1 MEIVKPATLS
11 GESPS
16 SCDTAVT
23 PEEKDLLAAPAA
35 KSSPPPPGRRITRE
49 LLVNRLNLIN
59 FQDGCIQARFVH
71 REYGQ
76 DRLVPARPQPC
87 AGEKLVCAWPEG
99 SGIGQLIETH
109 DLKDLLVPR
118 GDKFIRLTPAEVSI
132 DAHCARLTLPEVSYE
147 VSQRRVERQSCR
159 NVAVTLIQNSST
171 FGGALLDF
179 SAFSFR
185 VGLKAT
191 APQRFDWIDPALPVN
206 VILHSGQQTFYSGEC
221 RVLRQTQGSAACSYV
236 LEPLKQ
242 QIQRYRRAE
251 IRSQRQRLNPS
262 PNLICR
268 HPLTGKR
275 VDLKVTDLS
284 GSGFAVE
291 EDPPSAVLL
300 PGLILPAV
308 ELRFANSF
316 TLCCSAQ
323 VVFRKAVDR
332 KNGRRIRCGLA
343 LIDMSAQD
351 HIKLLALLHQSR
363 DDRSYI
369 CNDLD
374 LEALWDFLF
383 ESGFIYP
390 SKYAQIQK
398 NRKQIRETYEKLYTR
413 SPSIARHFVYQDN
426 GIILAHMAMIRFWA
440 NTWLI
445 HHHAAR
451 KSALNKA
458 GLVVLDQIGR
468 FIHETFRFSALHMDY
483 LACYYRPQNKFPHK
497 VFGGFA
503 QLIGNPKECS
513 IDPFAYVSSL
523 KGSPASLPGGWSL
536 AAAAPQDRAALQS
549 YYDHVSGGLMLRA
562 MDLEAGVC
570 TEEEMNREFREHGF
584 HRERHLFTL
593 AHAGRQKAFMIAN
606 VADVGLNLSDLTSGI
621 HVVVIEAE
629 GLTRDVLSAAML
641 EACRL
646 AGQGD
651 VPALVYPVASAQRME
666 LAFDKVYHLWA
677 IDVAAQSQNYFKY
690 LGRLTKYI

>member
-1 MEIVKPATLS
+1 MEILKPATLS
-11 GESPS
+11 ADSPAS
-16 SCDTAVT
+16 IDTAVT
-23 PEEKDLLAAPAA
+23 PQERDLLAASAA
-35 KSSPPPPGRRITRE
+35 KTSPSQPGRRITRE

-76 DRLVPARPQPC
+76 DLLVTAWPQPC
-87 AGEKLVCAWPEG
+87 AGEELVCAWSEG
-99 SGIGQLIETH
+99 SGIERLIETH
-109 DLKDLLVPR
+109 DLKDLMVPR
-118 GDKFIRLTPAEVSI
+118 GEKFIRSTPTAVSI

-147 VSQRRVERQSCR
+147 VSQRRVERQDCR
-159 NVAVTLIQNSST
+159 NVSVTLIQNSST
-171 FGGALLDF
+171 FAGALLDF

-206 VILHSGQQTFYSGEC
+206 VILYSGQQTFYSGEC
-221 RVLRQTQGSAACSYV
+221 RVLRQTQGAAARSYV

-242 QIQRYRRAE
+242 EIQRYRRAE

-268 HPLTGKR
+268 HPLTGRR
-275 VDLKVTDLS
+275 VDLKVADLS

-291 EDPPSAVLL
+291 EDPQSAVLL

-316 TLCCSAQ
+316 TLSCSAQ
-323 VVFRKAVDR
+323 VVFRKAVER
-332 KNGRRIRCGLA
+332 KDGRRMRCGLA
-343 LIDMSAQD
+343 LIDMPAQD
-351 HIKLLALLHQSR
+351 HIKLLALLHQGR
-363 DDRSYI
+363 DGKSYI

-398 NRKQIRETYEKLYTR
+398 NKKQIRETYEKLYTR

-426 GIILAHMAMIRFWA
+426 GLILAHMAMIRFWA

-458 GLVVLDQIGR
+458 GLVVLDQISR
-468 FIHETFRFSALHMDY
+468 FTHDTFRFSALHMDY

-497 VFGGFA
+497 IFGGFA
-503 QLIGNPKECS
+503 QFVGNPRGCS
-513 IDPFAYVSSL
+513 VDPFAYVSDWST
-523 KGSPASLPGGWSL
+523 GAASLPDGWAL
-536 AAAAPQDRAALQS
+536 AAATPRDRAELQS
-549 YYDHVSGGLMLRA
+549 YYDHVSGGLMLKA
-562 MDLEAGVC
+562 MDLEAGAC
-570 TEEEMNREFREHGF
+570 AEEEINREFREHGF
-584 HRERHLFTL
+584 HRERHLFAL
-593 AHAGRQKAFMIAN
+593 AHAGRLKAFIIAN
-606 VADVGLNLSDLTSGI
+606 VADVGLNLSDLTNGI
-621 HVVVIEAE
+621 HVVVTDAA
-629 GLTRDVLSAAML
+629 GLTRDVLATAMQDV
-641 EACRL
+641 CRR
-646 AGQGD
+646 AGQVD
-651 VPALVYPVASAQRME
+651 VPALVYPVSSAQRME
-666 LAFDKVYHLWA
+666 MAFDKVYHLWA
-677 IDVAAQSQNYFKY
+677 FHIYAQGQNYLKY
-690 LGRLTKYI
+690 LSRLTKYI

>member
-11 GESPS
+11 ADSPAS
-16 SCDTAVT
+16 IDTAVT
-23 PEEKDLLAAPAA
+23 PQERDLLAAPAA
-35 KSSPPPPGRRITRE
+35 KTSPQQPGRRITRE

-71 REYGQ
+71 REYDQ
-76 DRLVPARPQPC
+76 DVLVPAWPQPC
-87 AGEKLVCAWPEG
+87 AGAELVCAWCED
-99 SGIGQLIETH
+99 SGIERLLESH

-118 GDKFIRLTPAEVSI
+118 GEKFIRSTPTAVSI
-132 DAHCARLTLPEVSYE
+132 DAHCARLTLPEASYE

-159 NVAVTLIQNSST
+159 NVSVTLLQNSST
-171 FGGALLDF
+171 FGGVLLDF

-206 VILHSGQQTFYSGEC
+206 IILYAGTQTFYSGEC
-221 RVLRQTQGSAACSYV
+221 RVLRQTQGAAARSYV
-236 LEPLKQ
+236 LEPLRQ
-242 QIQRYRRAE
+242 EIQRYRRAE

-275 VDLKVTDLS
+275 VDLKVADLS

-291 EDPPSAVLL
+291 EDPQSAVLL

-308 ELRFANSF
+308 ELHFANSF
-316 TLCCSAQ
+316 KLSCSAQ
-323 VVFRKAVDR
+323 IVFRKEVER
-332 KNGRRIRCGLA
+332 KDGRRIRCGLA

-351 HIKLLALLHQSR
+351 HIKLLALLHQGR
-363 DDRSYI
+363 DGRSYI

-398 NRKQIRETYEKLYTR
+398 NKKQIREVYEKLYTR

-426 GIILAHMAMIRFWA
+426 GTILAHMAMVRFWA
-440 NTWLI
+440 STWLI

-468 FIHETFRFSALHMDY
+468 FIHETFRFSALHMDHI
-483 LACYYRPQNKFPHK
+483 ACYYRPQNKFPHK
-497 VFGGFA
+497 VFGGVA
-503 QLIGNPKECS
+503 QFIGNPKGCS
-513 IDPFAYVSSL
+513 IDPFAYVS
-523 KGSPASLPGGWSL
+523 GRRTGAASLPDGWSL
-536 AAAAPQDRAALQS
+536 AAATPQDRTGLQS
-549 YYDHVSGGLMLRA
+549 FYDHVSGGLMLRA
-562 MDLEAGVC
+562 MDLEADVC
-570 TEEEMNREFREHGF
+570 MEEEINREFREHGF
-584 HRERHLFTL
+584 HRERHLFAL
-593 AHAGRQKAFMIAN
+593 AHAGRLKAFMIAN
-606 VADVGLNLSDLTSGI
+606 VADVGLNLSDLTNGI
-621 HVVVIEAE
+621 HVVVTDAE
-629 GLTRDVLSAAML
+629 GLTREVLAAAMQ
-641 EACRL
+641 EACRR

-666 LAFDKVYHLWA
+666 LAFDKIYHLWT
-677 IDVAAQSQNYFKY
+677 IDISAQSQNYFKY
-690 LGRLTKYI
+690 LSRLTKYI